1 MEASTALSADLD
13 YLQTLQRLAT
23 ICSPALAPLCVVD
36 IVQGSLIRR
45 VAAAAPTR
53 HDEDLLPHTSPTST
67 PPTTPSP
74 ASWPPRRSR
83 SPTARRPAKA
93 PGRSSAS
100 PATYVVAP
108 RLVSRHWTYPNRPG
122 RPRISDE
129 LRDLILRLAR
139 DNSGWRHRRVH
150 GELVGLG
157 HRVGAGTIR

>member
-36 IVQGSLIRR
+36 IVQGNLIRR

-67 PPTTPSP
+67 PPTTPPP

-83 SPTARRPAKA
+83 SWHAAGQPTLDLSQPARPTADQRRATRPHPAA
-93 PGRSSAS
+93 
-100 PATYVVAP
+100 
-108 RLVSRHWTYPNRPG
+108 
-122 RPRISDE
+122 
-129 LRDLILRLAR
+129 
-139 DNSGWRHRRVH
+139 
-150 GELVGLG
+150 
-157 HRVGAGTIR
+157 